1 MLMGDSSGDNEL
13 DRRKFL
19 EEIRKRA
26 EEEELRRIEEE
37 EQRVAFGGPVSS
49 LPESTDEEL
58 ASEQKV
64 NELRG
69 RLNIALD
76 RGKVERASE
85 VVDELSKLLKDD
97 SEVKQLR
104 ERIAMLQE
112 EQDRGREAKRASEK
126 SAAARIG
133 QSQTRSESKQKRIV
147 DLLENA
153 GNAYQYEQYDRGLEY
168 IQEVLKLDPENA
180 SAIDLRQRVEVAQRL
195 SEQIKEEEARR
206 KAEEAALFAGREP
219 AGTPVTTPQG
229 PDAWGSLEVEPKE
242 EEVFGPAMEGAPSVP
257 RKPPLSQR
265 IMEVVLR
272 IYIPPKVIIT
282 TIAVIVVSL
291 LLYVVADYVRNLV
304 PLPTYSV
311 LILPAQASTAE
322 SDAEYTAAGL
332 TADLI
337 SDLCSVRDLRVIAPT
352 TSNFFRGS
360 RDSPVQLARS
370 VGANYVLKW
379 SVSKSPQG
387 VVVHVDL
394 SDTIS
399 SRTILNSRYQ
409 NSLRELPAL
418 RLEIARALVEKMGLN
433 PFAQGGELVKKPP
446 TSVPAAYDAYLNGR
460 SLLQRGDTSSLRS
473 ALAAFEGACTADSD
487 FADAYA
493 ALAWTHLQT
502 FDESVDTSSMHI
514 QKASSAARYATALG
528 CRSSEVY
535 RVNGMIEQFRN
546 AYEKAL
552 QQLELAVEVAP
563 SDAESQRRLSVLYV
577 ARNRLDDALKAAR
590 RAAADDPRS
599 PESFLT
605 LGWVEQLRGEFD
617 GALKSYK
624 EAMLFSAAGSE
635 HARRQ
640 YVDMLVYTQQPD
652 RAIEILSDRVTRM
665 RESYLDYYRL
675 GRVYQIA
682 GKPKQEWLRAFSR
695 AKVLLTERLQSDPN
709 DAVALTYLALVHA
722 RLGESK
728 DAAAAV
734 TRAQLIGGTAPDVL
748 YNIAR
753 VYALRLDMPRAIEYL
768 SRAID
773 RRYSLAMILDMDFYN
788 LHSEPD
794 FLRTITRQ

>member
-1 MLMGDSSGDNEL
+1 MEDPSGENEL
-13 DRRKFL
+13 DRRKSL

-26 EEEELRRIEEE
+26 EEEELKRLDEEE
-37 EQRVAFGGPVSS
+37 RRVALERPGSS
-49 LPESTDEEL
+49 PPALTNEEL

-69 RLNIALD
+69 RLSIALD

-85 VVDELSKLLKDD
+85 VVDELSKLVKDD
-97 SEVKQLR
+97 SEIQLLR
-104 ERIAMLQE
+104 DRIALLQE
-112 EQDRGREAKRASEK
+112 EQDREQETKRASEK
-126 SAAARIG
+126 NAAARVAQG
-133 QSQTRSESKQKRIV
+133 QMRSETLQKKIV

-168 IQEVLKLDPENA
+168 IQEILKLDPENA
-180 SAIDLRQRVEVAQRL
+180 SALDLRQRVEAAQRL

-206 KAEEAALFAGREP
+206 KAEEAALFAGKQT
-219 AGTPVTTPQG
+219 AGTPVATPQG
-229 PDAWGSLEVEPKE
+229 PDAWGSLDVAPKE
-242 EEVFGPAMEGAPSVP
+242 QEIFGPGVEIAPSAP
-257 RKPPLSQR
+257 PKPPLSQR
-265 IMEVVLR
+265 IIEVVPR
-272 IYIPPKVIIT
+272 IHIPSKVF
-282 TIAVIVVSL
+282 IATAVVVVVGL
-291 LLYVVADYVRNLV
+291 LTYVVVDHIRNVV
-304 PLPTYSV
+304 PLPKYSV
-311 LILPAQASTAE
+311 LVLPAQVITAE
-322 SDAEYTAAGL
+322 GGAEYTAAGL
-332 TADLI
+332 TEDLI
-337 SDLCSVRDLRVIAPT
+337 GDLSSVRDLRVIAPT
-352 TSNFFRGS
+352 TSSSFRGS
-360 RDSPVQLARS
+360 RDSPAHIARS

-379 SVSKSPQG
+379 SVSRSPQG
-387 VVVHVDL
+387 VAIQVDF
-394 SDTIS
+394 SDTMS
-399 SRTILNSRYQ
+399 LQSLLNSRYQ

-418 RLEIARALVEKMGLN
+418 RLEIARALVEKIGLN
-433 PFAQGGELVKKPP
+433 PFGQGGELMKKPP

-460 SLLQRGDTSSLRS
+460 SLLQRRDTSSLQS
-473 ALAAFEGACTADSD
+473 ALTAFEGACHADSN

-493 ALAWTHLQT
+493 ALAWTYLRT
-502 FDESVDTSSMHI
+502 YDENVDTSSVHI
-514 QKASSAARYATALG
+514 QNASSAVRYAVALG
-528 CRSSEVY
+528 CKSSEVY
-535 RVNGMIEQFRN
+535 RVKGMIEQYRN

-590 RAAADDPRS
+590 HAAADDPRN
-599 PESFLT
+599 PASFTT

-617 GALKSYK
+617 DALKSYR
-624 EAMLFSAAGSE
+624 EAMRFTLDVSEYAGK
-635 HARRQ
+635 HYA
-640 YVDMLVYTQQPD
+640 DMLVYTQQPD
-652 RAIEILSDRVTRM
+652 RAIEILSERVTRM

-695 AKVLLTERLQSDPN
+695 AKDLLTERLQSNPD
-709 DAVALTYLALVHA
+709 DAVALTYLALVHT

-734 TRAQLIGGTAPDVL
+734 TRAQLIGGAAPEVL

-753 VYALRLDMPRAIEYL
+753 VYALHRDLPQAIDYL

-773 RRYSLAMILDMDFYN
+773 RRYSLATILDMDFYN
-788 LHSEPD
+788 LRLEPD